1 MNELHTSKLF
11 VLLFMMTGPLRVIPT
26 FAVLT
31 RDSDRG
37 SRIRLANR
45 GILFASIGMLLAVFV
60 GRKILVSWGASPQS
74 PSFGPVNRKPS
85 VLCRALIAFV
95 H

>member
-11 VLLFMMTGPLRVIPT
+11 VLLFMMTGPLRVIPA

-31 RDSDRG
+31 RDWDSG

-45 GILFASIGMLLAVFV
+45 GLLFASIGMLLAVFV